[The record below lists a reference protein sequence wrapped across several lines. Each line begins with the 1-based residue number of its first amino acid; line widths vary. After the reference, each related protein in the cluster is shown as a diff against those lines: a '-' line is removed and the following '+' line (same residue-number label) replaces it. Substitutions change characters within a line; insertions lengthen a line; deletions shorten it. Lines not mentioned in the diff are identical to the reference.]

1 MKIIRFS
8 YYDKTRN
15 WGFENLEFL
24 KLTLLVGA
32 SGVGKTQ
39 ILRAL
44 TNIKR
49 IANGTSLN
57 GIKWD
62 MTFDTIDGKT
72 YQWKGEFEEKTY
84 TPIDDASETEEK
96 PHILWE
102 QLISDRKEIIKRN
115 ENEIFFQGK
124 KTVKLAAYQSAL
136 HLLKAEPIMAT
147 IQKGFQ
153 KIRIA
158 ENDLRYLQVFRH
170 LNQSVEQ
177 IIATHSDIETLVNSN
192 LSIIFKLLVACN
204 LEDKRLFNS
213 IKQRFI
219 DIFPQVEDITVTIQ
233 STDNMFT
240 RYNIQIKEKGVEKWI
255 PQHEISSGMLRSLIQ
270 ISEIYLCPEGSVLLM
285 DEFENSL
292 GVNCI
297 DELTNDIL
305 SSKRNIQFILTSH
318 HPYIINNIPYQN
330 WKIVTRKAGK
340 VTVKNAADYRIGES
354 KHDYFMQLLQLDEFS
369 NGID

>member
-15 WGFENLEFL
+15 WGFENLKFL

-44 TNIKR
+44 TNIQR

-84 TPIDDASETEEK
+84 TPMDAASETKEA
-96 PHILWE
+96 PHILRE
-102 QLISDRKEIIKRN
+102 QLTGDRKEIIRRN
-115 ENEIFFQGK
+115 ENEILFQGK

-136 HLLKAEPIMAT
+136 HLLKAEPAIAT
-147 IQKGFQ
+147 IQRGFQ
-153 KIRIA
+153 KIKA
-158 ENDLRYLQVFRH
+158 TEDNLSYLQLFMIPYE
-170 LNQSVEQ
+170 SVKQ
-177 IIATHSDIETLVNSN
+177 IISTHTDTETLVNSD
-192 LSIIFKLLVACN
+192 LLVPAKLLVAYN
-204 LEDKRLFNS
+204 WENKGLFNS
-213 IKQRFI
+213 IKRRFI

-233 STDNMFT
+233 STDNVFT
-240 RYNIQIKEKGVEKWI
+240 RYNIQIKEKEVEKWI
-255 PQHEISSGMLRSLIQ
+255 PQHEISSGMLRSLMQ
-270 ISEIYLCPEGSVLLM
+270 ISEIYLCAEGSVLLM

>member
-8 YYDKTRN
+8 YYDKTRD

-39 ILRAL
+39 ILRAVE
-44 TNIKR
+44 NIKQ
-49 IANGTSLN
+49 IANGKSIN

-62 MTFDTIDGKT
+62 VTFDTIEGKT
-72 YQWKGEFEEKTY
+72 FQWEGEFEEKTY
-84 TPIDDASETEEK
+84 TPIDAASETKEA
-96 PHILWE
+96 PHILRE
-102 QLISDRKEIIKRN
+102 FLIGDGKEIIKRD
-115 ENEIFFQGK
+115 ENEILFQGE
-124 KTVKLAAYQSAL
+124 KTVKLATYQSAL
-136 HLLKAEPIMAT
+136 HLLKAEPAIAT

-153 KIRIA
+153 KIRTT
-158 ENDLRYLQVFRH
+158 ENNLRYLQLLMVSH
-170 LNQSVEQ
+170 ESIKQ
-177 IIATHSDIETLVNSN
+177 IISTHTDIETLVNSD
-192 LSIIFKLLVACN
+192 LLIPAKLLVACN
-204 LEDKRLFNS
+204 WENKSLFNS
-213 IKQRFI
+213 IKRRFI
-219 DIFPQVEDITVTIQ
+219 DIFPQVEDVTVT
-233 STDNMFT
+233 TATLDGVFA
-240 RYNIQIKEKGVEKWI
+240 RYDIQIKEKEVEKWI
-255 PQHEISSGMLRSLIQ
+255 PQHEISSGMLRSLMQ
-270 ISEIYLCPEGSVLLM
+270 ISEIYLYPEGSVLLM

-305 SSKRNIQFILTSH
+305 TSKRNIQFILTSH

-354 KHDYFMQLLQLDEFS
+354 KHDYFMQLLQLGEFS

>member
-49 IANGTSLN
+49 IANDASIN

-72 YQWKGEFEEKTY
+72 YQWKGEFEEKTF
-84 TPIDDASETEEK
+84 TPMDAASETEEK
-96 PHILWE
+96 PRILQE
-102 QLISDRKEIIKRN
+102 HLTGAGKEIIKRN
-115 ENEIFFQGK
+115 ENEILFQGK

-136 HLLKAEPIMAT
+136 SLLKAEPAIAT
-147 IQKGFQ
+147 IQMGFQ
-153 KIRIA
+153 KIRTA
-158 ENDLRYLQVFRH
+158 ENTPRYSQLFMSSDE
-170 LNQSVEQ
+170 SVEQ

-204 LEDKRLFNS
+204 LEDKSLFNS

-233 STDNMFT
+233 TTCLPD
-240 RYNIQIKEKGVEKWI
+240 I
-255 PQHEISSGMLRSLIQ
+255 ISRL
-270 ISEIYLCPEGSVLLM
+270 
-285 DEFENSL
+285 
-292 GVNCI
+292 
-297 DELTNDIL
+297 
-305 SSKRNIQFILTSH
+305 K
-318 HPYIINNIPYQN
+318 
-330 WKIVTRKAGK
+330 KK
-340 VTVKNAADYRIGES
+340 V
-354 KHDYFMQLLQLDEFS
+354 
-369 NGID
+369 